1 MESGESTF
9 CLYDYHGRRI
19 PMGSL
24 FIVKD
29 TRSVRLVKCCQVIV
43 VTTTIRPSSPVF
55 GTLVEF
61 DKKEN
66 VDLFYDV
73 QV

>member
-1 MESGESTF
+1 
-9 CLYDYHGRRI
+9 
-19 PMGSL
+19 MGSL